1 MRFVIGVVALIAV
14 AFPALAQQR
23 QATPAEQLQ
32 ALNGKLQ
39 DEINQDMQ
47 VRQVLAQANST
58 IIDLQKQVDDLKAKY
73 EPKKPELD
81 TKP

>member
-1 MRFVIGVVALIAV
+1 MRLVIGVVALIVV
-14 AFPALAQQR
+14 ALPALAQQR

-47 VRQVLAQANST
+47 VRQILSQANST

-73 EPKKPELD
+73 KPKTEEK
-81 TKP
+81 K